1 MTGKPLRLGLRAR
14 VLGGARRLL
23 GVFLYLWVVL
33 TLFAVH
39 ESVVLAKRQMDY
51 RGYGLAFVNAWV
63 LAKVMLVAEDLN
75 LGARWF
81 GERPL
86 IYRVLSRAGLFAVV
100 FMGAHTVEGVIVGLW
115 NGKTILESLPRFGGG
130 SAVDILSVAVI
141 LGVALTPFF
150 AFRAIDQA
158 LGPGRLRSL
167 LLTRG
172 AAGPGTGDRV
182 RSGHRT

>member
-1 MTGKPLRLGLRAR
+1 MGGERVRLGLKER

-39 ESVVLAKRQMDY
+39 ESVVLAKRQIDY
-51 RGYGLAFVNAWV
+51 RGYGLAFINAWV
-63 LAKVMLVAEDLN
+63 LAKVMLLAEDLN
-75 LGARWF
+75 IGAKWF
-81 GERPL
+81 GDRPL

-115 NGKTILESLPRFGGG
+115 NGKTIIESLPRFGSG
-130 SAVDILSVAVI
+130 SAVDILSVAVV
-141 LGVALTPFF
+141 LSVALTPFF

-172 AAGPGTGDRV
+172 AAVQTDDAT
-182 RSGHRT
+182 SGRPS